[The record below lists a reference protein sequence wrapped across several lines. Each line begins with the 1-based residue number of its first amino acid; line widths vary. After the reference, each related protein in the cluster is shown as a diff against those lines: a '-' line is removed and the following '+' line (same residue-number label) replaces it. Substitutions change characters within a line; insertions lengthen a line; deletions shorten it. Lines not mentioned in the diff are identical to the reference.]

1 MGISLGGH
9 TLPESIERLV
19 AQFWYSPQPVTPDTE
34 REAKLADPKFGQ
46 VFTDH
51 MAQISWE
58 RGKGWANQRV
68 IPYGPLSL
76 DPATAV
82 LHYAQEVFEGLK
94 AYYHQ
99 DGTIWAFRPEMNA
112 KRFNKSARRLAL
124 PELPVDLF
132 VAACAALVR
141 ADKNWVPTAP
151 GTSLYLRPFMFASEP
166 FLGVRAANTVEF
178 LVIGSPAGNYFSGGI
193 KPLAIWIDSK
203 YHRAAPGGTGAAK
216 CGGNYAASLLPQQI
230 AASQGFDQVC
240 YLDVSPQ
247 GRIEELGGMNLMF
260 VRSDGTIE
268 TPTLSG
274 SILDGVTR
282 DSLIKFA
289 RDLGHHVIE
298 RPIRLGDLIADIEA
312 GNIAEVLAC
321 GTAAVVTP
329 IGRLAGEIPH
339 AIELSDGSL
348 APQKFDLAIGDGQ
361 PGKLTMELRDAL
373 TAIQYGAAPD
383 KHNWMTRLV

>member
-9 TLPESIERLV
+9 TLPESVERLV
-19 AQFWYSPQPVTPDTE
+19 AQFWYSPDKVIPDAE
-34 REAKLADPKFGQ
+34 REAKIADPKFGQ

-51 MAQISWE
+51 MARISWE
-58 RGKGWANQRV
+58 RGKGWSNQR
-68 IPYGPLSL
+68 IDPYGPLAL

-94 AYYHQ
+94 AYRHQ
-99 DGTIWAFRPEMNA
+99 DGSIWAFRPEMNA
-112 KRFNKSARRLAL
+112 KRFNKSAQRLAL

-141 ADKNWVPTAP
+141 ADKKWVPSAP
-151 GTSLYLRPFMFASEP
+151 ETSLYLRPFMFASEA
-166 FLGVRAANTVEF
+166 FLGVRAANAVEF
-178 LVIGSPAGNYFSGGI
+178 LVIASPAGNYFAGGA
-193 KPLAIWIDSK
+193 KPLSIWVDSK

-240 YLDVSPQ
+240 YLDVNSD

-268 TPTLSG
+268 TPILSG
-274 SILDGVTR
+274 SILEGVTR
-282 DSLIKFA
+282 DSLIRLA
-289 RDLGHHVIE
+289 RDHGHRVME
-298 RPIRLGDLIADIEA
+298 RPIRLSELVTDLEN
-312 GNIAEVLAC
+312 GKIAEVFAC

-329 IGRLAGEIPH
+329 VGRMAGEIPH
-339 AIELSDGSL
+339 SIELADGTQ
-348 APQKFDLAIGDGQ
+348 APYKFNLVVGDGQ
-361 PGKLTMELRDAL
+361 PGKLTMELREAL
-373 TAIQYGAAPD
+373 TAIQYGTAQD
-383 KHNWMTRLV
+383 KHGWMTRLA